1 MKKDTNKEK
10 RYFRSLD
17 HLIATDEYKEKTAR
31 EFPVGASEMD
41 NDWSRRNFMT
51 LMGASM
57 AMAGLAGCRRP
68 KEKIVPYVKPPEEVI
83 PGIAR
88 QYATTIPFSTSAYGI
103 VVESHE
109 GRPTKI
115 EGNKM
120 HPSSNGSSNALIQA
134 SILGLYDPDR
144 SQKVLEK
151 GKEKEFADFLT
162 FWAEKYN
169 VYRTNNGDGLAV
181 VSESFSSPTMA
192 QLKKSFEK
200 VYPKAL
206 WATYEPVSDANIFDG
221 LKIATDEDVRPI
233 YDYSKAKVILSI
245 DSDFTQTESE
255 NINANAGFAAGR
267 NLDDEHSEMNRLYM
281 VESAFSSTGASAD
294 HRMVLKQKEIYD
306 FVLGLAKGLH
316 VPNLESVNVVVP
328 NQAQAWLGALV
339 DDLRANQGQSLVV
352 AGRRM
357 PKEIHALVCGIND
370 VLKNNGNTVRY
381 TNLTDVSV
389 SNISDLQMLT
399 EKMRAGSVSTLLVLG
414 GDPIY
419 NTPSDMKFASAMK
432 KVETV
437 IHTGLYNDATGKQAT
452 WHIPASHYLEYWSD
466 ARSAD
471 GTVSVV
477 QPLIAPLF
485 DGKSPVEILNLF
497 NNGEMLSGH
506 DIVQETLKPMISGG
520 FDKGWKRVLHD
531 GLLAGSKTNENS
543 VNYKSGRVADYV
555 VSMDVAASETEIIFA
570 ASPAVYDGRFANN
583 GWLQELPDTVTRVA
597 WDNVAQVSK
606 KTADKLGFVS
616 EDLITLTVNGAEV
629 SMPLWVVPGTA
640 DDVVIVALGYGRKG
654 IGRVAED
661 AGHDVYPLRTSSTM
675 DFASGVVI
683 AGTGRK
689 YEIANV
695 QDHWSMEERPI
706 IREATKDYYA
716 QHPEFAPHAVHHP
729 PLESMWEEFKYDK
742 GYQWGMAIDL
752 TTCTGCNACT
762 IACQSENN
770 IPIIGKQEV
779 RNGREMHWIR
789 VDRYFAGDVNDSSSV
804 EMVHQP
810 VACHHCELAPCEQVC
825 PVAATVHDDE
835 GLNTMVYNRCI
846 GTRYCSNN
854 CPYKVRRFNFFNFTK
869 ETPEIVKMAMNPDVT
884 VRSRGVMEKC
894 TYCVQRISK
903 AKIEAKKDD
912 RRIKDGEVV
921 AACQQACPAN
931 AIAFGDLM
939 DKESEIVRI
948 KQRNRNY
955 ALLGELN
962 VRPRTT
968 YLAKI
973 RNKNKNMP
981 GAQESQTEQHG

>member
-1 MKKDTNKEK
+1 MKKDNNKEK

-31 EFPVGASEMD
+31 EFPEGASEMN

-51 LMGASM
+51 LMGASV
-57 AMAGLAGCRRP
+57 AMAGIAGCRRP

-83 PGIAR
+83 PGVAR
-88 QYATTIPFSTSAYGI
+88 QYASTMPLGTSAYGI

-169 VYRTNNGDGLAV
+169 VYRANNGDGLAV

-192 QLKKSFEK
+192 RLKKAFEK
-200 VYPKAL
+200 VYPKAV

-221 LKIATDEDVRPI
+221 LKIATNKDVRPI

-267 NLDDEHSEMNRLYM
+267 DLDDEHSEMNRLYM

-294 HRMVLKQKEIYD
+294 HRLVLKQKEID
-306 FVLGLAKGLH
+306 RFVHALADKLGVVSANI
-316 VPNLESVNVVVP
+316 NLPDAS
-328 NQAQAWLGALV
+328 QAWLDPLV
-339 DDLRANQGQSLVV
+339 EDLLANSGKSLVV

-357 PKEIHALVCGIND
+357 SAQIHALVCGIND
-370 VLKNNGNTVRY
+370 VLKNNGNTVTY

-389 SNISDLQMLT
+389 SHISDLQVLT
-399 EKMRAGSVSTLLVLG
+399 EKMKTGSVSTLLVLG

-419 NTPSDMKFASAMK
+419 NAPSDLKFASAMK

-437 IHTGLYNDATGKQAT
+437 IHTGLYNDATGKHAT

-485 DGKSPVEILNLF
+485 DGKSSVEMLNLI
-497 NNGEMLSGH
+497 NSGELLSGH
-506 DIVQETLKPMISGG
+506 DIVQETWKPMISGE
-520 FDKGWKRVLHD
+520 FEKGWKKVLHD
-531 GLLAGSKTNENS
+531 GLLANSSLNSESISFKLKNINSPGSGDEDG
-543 VNYKSGRVADYV
+543 Y
-555 VSMDVAASETEIIFA
+555 EIIFA
-570 ASPAVYDGRFANN
+570 ASPAVYDGRFTNN

-606 KTADKLGFVS
+606 KTADKLGFNS
-616 EDLITLTVNGAEV
+616 EDLITLSVNDAEV
-629 SMPLWVVPGTA
+629 QMPLWIVPGTA
-640 DDVVIVALGYGRKG
+640 DDVVVVALGYGRKG

-661 AGHDVYPLRTSSTM
+661 AGHDVYPLRTASTM
-675 DFASGVVI
+675 DFASGVTI
-683 AGTGRK
+683 AGTGRT

-706 IREATKDYYA
+706 IREATKDYYEG
-716 QHPEFAPHAVHHP
+716 HPEFAPHAVHHP
-729 PLESMWEEFKYDK
+729 PLESMWDEFKYDK

-770 IPIIGKQEV
+770 IPIIGKEEV

-789 VDRYFAGDVNDSSSV
+789 VDRYFAGDVDDSSSV

-939 DKESEIVRI
+939 DKESDVVRI

-981 GAQESQTEQHG
+981 GAQESQTEHHG

>member
-1 MKKDTNKEK
+1 MPSMKKDNNKEK

-31 EFPVGASEMD
+31 EFPEGASEMN

-51 LMGASM
+51 LMGASV
-57 AMAGLAGCRRP
+57 AMAGIAGCRRP

-83 PGIAR
+83 PGVAR
-88 QYATTIPFSTSAYGI
+88 QYASTMPLGTSAYGI

-169 VYRTNNGDGLAV
+169 VYRANNGDGLAV

-192 QLKKSFEK
+192 RLKKAFEK
-200 VYPKAL
+200 VYPKAV

-221 LKIATDEDVRPI
+221 LKIATNKDVRPI

-267 NLDDEHSEMNRLYM
+267 DLDDEHSEMNRLYM

-294 HRMVLKQKEIYD
+294 HRLVLKQKEID
-306 FVLGLAKGLH
+306 RFVHALADKLGVVSANI
-316 VPNLESVNVVVP
+316 NLPDAS
-328 NQAQAWLGALV
+328 QAWLDPLV
-339 DDLRANQGQSLVV
+339 EDLLANSGKSLVV

-357 PKEIHALVCGIND
+357 SAQIHALVCGIND
-370 VLKNNGNTVRY
+370 VLKNNGNTVTY

-389 SNISDLQMLT
+389 SHISDLQVLT
-399 EKMRAGSVSTLLVLG
+399 EKMKTGSVSTLLVLG

-419 NTPSDMKFASAMK
+419 NAPSDLKFASAMK

-437 IHTGLYNDATGKQAT
+437 IHTGLYNDATGKHAT

-485 DGKSPVEILNLF
+485 DGKSSVEMLNLI
-497 NNGEMLSGH
+497 NSGELLSGH
-506 DIVQETLKPMISGG
+506 DIVQETWKPMISGE
-520 FDKGWKRVLHD
+520 FEKGWKKVLHD
-531 GLLAGSKTNENS
+531 GLLANSSLNSESISFKLKNINSPGSGDEDG
-543 VNYKSGRVADYV
+543 Y
-555 VSMDVAASETEIIFA
+555 EIIFA
-570 ASPAVYDGRFANN
+570 ASPAVYDGRFTNN

-606 KTADKLGFVS
+606 KTADKLGFNS
-616 EDLITLTVNGAEV
+616 EDLITLSVNDAEV
-629 SMPLWVVPGTA
+629 QMPLWIVPGTA
-640 DDVVIVALGYGRKG
+640 DDVVVVALGYGRKG

-661 AGHDVYPLRTSSTM
+661 AGHDVYPLRTASTM
-675 DFASGVVI
+675 DFASGVTI
-683 AGTGRK
+683 AGTGRT

-706 IREATKDYYA
+706 IREATKDYYEG
-716 QHPEFAPHAVHHP
+716 HPEFAPHAVHHP
-729 PLESMWEEFKYDK
+729 PLESMWDEFKYDK

-770 IPIIGKQEV
+770 IPIIGKEEV

-789 VDRYFAGDVNDSSSV
+789 VDRYFAGDVDDSSSV

-939 DKESEIVRI
+939 DKESDVVRI

-981 GAQESQTEQHG
+981 GAQESQTEHHG